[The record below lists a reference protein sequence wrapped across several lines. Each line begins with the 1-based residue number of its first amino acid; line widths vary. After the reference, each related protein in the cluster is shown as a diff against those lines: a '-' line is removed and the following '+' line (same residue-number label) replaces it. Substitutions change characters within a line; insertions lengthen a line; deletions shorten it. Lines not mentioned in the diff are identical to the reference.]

1 MLSTQP
7 YLIRAIYEWIL
18 DNEFTPYLLVNAKND
33 YVQVPRQF
41 VEDGKIVLNISPRAV
56 NDLELGNDHIHFN
69 ARFDGKSMEVGV
81 PIAAVLAIYA
91 KENGQ
96 GMVFDEND
104 NETPPPAGPSDDD
117 KPDKPHLKLVK

>member
-1 MLSTQP
+1 M
-7 YLIRAIYEWIL
+7 

-41 VEDGKIVLNISPRAV
+41 VEDGKIVLNIAPRAI

-69 ARFDGKSMEVGV
+69 ARFDGRSMEVGI

-96 GMVFDEND
+96 GMVFDEHDDD
-104 NETPPPAGPSDDD
+104 NTPPPEPAPDD

>member
-7 YLIRAIYEWIL
+7 YLIRAIHEWIL

-41 VEDGKIVLNISPRAV
+41 VEDGKIVLNIAPRAV
-56 NDLELGNDHIHFN
+56 NDLEISNDHIHFN
-69 ARFDGKSMEVGV
+69 ARFDGKSMEVGI

-96 GMVFDEND
+96 GMVFDENGDD
-104 NETPPPAGPSDDD
+104 NTPPPVPPTDDE
-117 KPDKPHLKLVK
+117 PEKPHLKLVK

>member
-41 VEDGKIVLNISPRAV
+41 VGDVAVLVEGRQ
-56 NDLELGNDHIHFN
+56 
-69 ARFDGKSMEVGV
+69 VGR
-81 PIAAVLAIYA
+81 ILAAVLCRVEADGLCQVVSLRKILRRILVFHME
-91 KENGQ
+91 KEPKSLQ
-96 GMVFDEND
+96 
-104 NETPPPAGPSDDD
+104 
-117 KPDKPHLKLVK
+117 HLSRESKKKEST

>member
-7 YLIRAIYEWIL
+7 YLIRAIHEWIL

-41 VEDGKIVLNISPRAV
+41 VEDGKIVLNIAPRAV

-69 ARFDGKSMEVGV
+69 ARFDGKSMEVGI

-96 GMVFDEND
+96 GMVFDENGDD
-104 NETPPPAGPSDDD
+104 NTPPPDAPTDD
-117 KPDKPHLKLVK
+117 KPEKPRLKLVK

>member
-56 NDLELGNDHIHFN
+56 NDLELSNDHIHFN
-69 ARFDGKSMEVGV
+69 ARFDGRSMEVGIPV
-81 PIAAVLAIYA
+81 VAVLAIYA

-104 NETPPPAGPSDDD
+104 NDTPPPAGPSDDG
-117 KPDKPHLKLVK
+117 KPEKPHLKLVK

>member
-7 YLIRAIYEWIL
+7 YLIRAIYDWIM
-18 DNEFTPYLLVNAKND
+18 DNEFTPYILVNAKND

-41 VEDGKIVLNISPRAV
+41 VDDGKIVLNIAPRAV

-69 ARFDGKSMEVGV
+69 ARFDGRSMEVGV
-81 PIAAVLAIYA
+81 PISAVLAIYA

-96 GMVFDEND
+96 GMVFDESD
-104 NETPPPAGPSDDD
+104 GETPPPSEPPSGGKHD
-117 KPDKPHLKLVK
+117 KPQLKLVK